1 MSGDVSEVD
10 LLVVGSGG
18 GGLAAALTAA
28 DVGLS
33 AVVVEKT
40 DLFGGS
46 TALSGGAVWI
56 PNNPTLLKKKQGN
69 PPEEVLEYLRVLTDG
84 RVSEAR
90 LQAYV
95 EEGPKLMQM
104 LAKSKWMRF
113 QWCKGYSDYHPEKP
127 GGKPLGRS
135 IEAKPVDTKAL
146 GAEEKHQQK
155 NAMEGP
161 LGLWIT
167 IRDFPHLNMIKRT
180 TRGKL
185 MGLVA
190 GWRVASNQV
199 RKRHMATGG
208 RALIARMRLAMRDA
222 GVPLRLNTP
231 LRELLVE
238 DGRVVGAVVGDGEV
252 IRARK
257 GVLLATGGFDHDLAM
272 RKEHLPE
279 GGQDDISAGAP
290 GNTGDG
296 IRAGVAL
303 GAEVALLD
311 DAWWMPS
318 VVDPR
323 TGEVLVLVAER
334 AIPGQ
339 VIVNAQGE
347 RFTNESSPYVNF
359 VHDQLSG
366 GHVPCWFVLDQKAR
380 DRYPFL
386 RALPGRRLSKAWY
399 EAGIAVQADS
409 VAELA
414 EKMSMPSLVDT
425 IERWNTLAR
434 KGVDTDFHRGESAYD
449 RYYGDPTLPNPVMD
463 TIDQGPF
470 YAVRI
475 EVGDLG
481 TKGGLVTDEH
491 ARVLRPDGSWVEGL
505 YATGNTAASVMG
517 NEYAGAGATIGP
529 AMVFGYLAARH
540 AAGLT

>member
-1 MSGDVSEVD
+1 MSSEVD
-10 LLVVGSGG
+10 LLIVGSGG

-28 DVGLS
+28 DRGLT
-33 AVVVEKT
+33 AVVIEKT

-69 PPEEVLEYLRVLTDG
+69 PPEEVLRYLEVLTEG
-84 RVSEAR
+84 RVPVAKLE
-90 LQAYV
+90 AYV
-95 EEGPKLMQM
+95 EHGPKLMQM
-104 LAKSKWMRF
+104 LAKSKWMKF
-113 QWCKGYSDYHPEKP
+113 TWCKGYSDYHPEKP

-135 IEAKPVDTKAL
+135 IEAKPVNTKIL
-146 GAEEKHQQK
+146 GDEEKHQQK

-167 IRDFPHLNMIKRT
+167 ISDFPHLNMIKRT
-180 TRGKL
+180 TKGKL

-222 GVPLRLNTP
+222 NVPLRLNTP
-231 LRELLVE
+231 LRELVVE
-238 DGRVVGAVVGDGEV
+238 NGRVVGAVVGDGEV

-296 IRAGVAL
+296 IRAGISL
-303 GAEVALLD
+303 GADTALLD

-318 VVDPR
+318 VIDPR
-323 TGEVLVLVAER
+323 SKEVLVLVAER

-339 VIVNAQGE
+339 VIVNKQGE
-347 RFTNESSPYVNF
+347 RFTNEASPYVNF
-359 VHDQLSG
+359 VHDQLEG

-399 EAGIAVQADS
+399 EAGIATQADTI
-409 VAELA
+409 AELA

-425 IERWNTLAR
+425 IDRWNALAA
-434 KGVDTDFHRGESAYD
+434 KGVDEDFHRGESAYD
-449 RYYGDPTLPNPVMD
+449 RYYGDPTLKNPVMD

-491 ARVLRPDGSWVEGL
+491 ARVLRPDGTWVEGL
-505 YATGNTAASVMG
+505 YATGNTSASVMG

-529 AMVFGYLAARH
+529 SMVFGYLAVQH
-540 AAGLT
+540 AAST

>member
-1 MSGDVSEVD
+1 MSSEVD
-10 LLVVGSGG
+10 LLIVGSGG

-28 DVGLS
+28 DRGLS

-56 PNNPTLLKKKQGN
+56 PNNPTLLKKGQGN

-84 RVSEAR
+84 RVPEAR
-90 LQAYV
+90 LRAFV
-95 EEGPKLMQM
+95 EHGPKLMQM
-104 LAKSKWMRF
+104 LAKSRWMRF

-135 IEAKPVDTKAL
+135 IEAKPVDTKIL
-146 GAEEKHQQK
+146 GAEEAHQQK

-180 TRGKL
+180 RKGKL

-296 IRAGVAL
+296 IRAGVTL
-303 GAEVALLD
+303 GADVDLLD

-339 VIVNAQGE
+339 VIVNAKGE

-366 GHVPCWFVLDQKAR
+366 GHVPAWFVLDQKAR

-409 VAELA
+409 IAELA
-414 EKMSMPSLVDT
+414 EKMSMPSLVAT
-425 IERWNTLAR
+425 VERWNALAR
-434 KGVDTDFHRGESAYD
+434 KGVDEDFHRGESAYD

-463 TIDQGPF
+463 TIEQGPF

-491 ARVLRPDGSWVEGL
+491 ARVLRPDGSVIEGL
-505 YATGNTAASVMG
+505 YATGNTSASVMG

-529 AMVFGYLAARH
+529 SMVFGYLAVQH
-540 AAGLT
+540 AAGASS

>member
-1 MSGDVSEVD
+1 MSSEVD
-10 LLVVGSGG
+10 LLIVGSGG

-28 DVGLS
+28 DLGLS

-46 TALSGGAVWI
+46 TALSGGALWI
-56 PNNPTLLKKKQGN
+56 PNNPTLVKAGQAN
-69 PPEEVLEYLRVLTDG
+69 PPEEVLRYLEVLTEG
-84 RVSEAR
+84 KVSRSR
-90 LQAYV
+90 LEAYV
-95 EEGPKLMQM
+95 EHGPRLMQL
-104 LAKSKWMRF
+104 LAQSKWMRF
-113 QWCKGYSDYHPEKP
+113 SWCRGYSDYHPEYP

-135 IEAKPVDTKAL
+135 IEAKPINTKVL
-146 GAEEKHQQK
+146 GEEEAHQQK

-167 IRDFPHLNMIKRT
+167 ISDFVHLNMIKRT
-180 TRGKL
+180 KRGKL
-185 MGLVA
+185 LGLVA
-190 GWRVASNQV
+190 AWRVASNQV
-199 RKRHMATGG
+199 LKRHMATGG

-238 DGRVVGAVVGDGEV
+238 DGRVVGAVVGDGQV

-257 GVLLATGGFDHDLAM
+257 GVLLATGGFEHDLAM

-279 GGQDDISAGAP
+279 GGQDDVSAGAP

-296 IRAGVAL
+296 IRAGLAL
-303 GAEVALLD
+303 GAAVDLLD

-318 VVDPR
+318 LVEPR
-323 TGEVLVLVAER
+323 SGDVIVLVAER
-334 AIPGQ
+334 SIPGA
-339 VIVNAQGE
+339 VIVDRSGK
-347 RFTNESSPYVNF
+347 RFTNEASPYVNF
-359 VHDQLSG
+359 VHDQLAG
-366 GHVPCWFVLDQKAR
+366 GHVPCWFVMDQKAR
-380 DRYPFL
+380 DRYPFA
-386 RALPGRRLSKAWY
+386 RALPGKRLSRAYY
-399 EAGIAVQADS
+399 EAGVAHRADTLQ
-409 VAELA
+409 ELA
-414 EKMSMPSLVDT
+414 DTLEMPGLVETVD
-425 IERWNTLAR
+425 RWNTMAR
-434 KGVDTDFHRGESAYD
+434 MGIDEDFHRGDSAYD

-463 TIDQGPF
+463 TIEQGPF
-470 YAVRI
+470 YAVRL

-491 ARVLRPDGSWVEGL
+491 ARVLRPDGTWIEGL

-529 AMVFGYLAARH
+529 AMVFGYLAAQH
-540 AAGLT
+540 AARS

>member
-1 MSGDVSEVD
+1 MSAEVD
-10 LLVVGSGG
+10 LLIVGSGG

-28 DVGLS
+28 DLGLS
-33 AVVVEKT
+33 AVVIEKT

-56 PNNPTLLKKKQGN
+56 PNNPTLLKKGQGN
-69 PPEEVLEYLRVLTDG
+69 PPEEVLTYLRVLTDG
-84 RVSEAR
+84 KVPEAR
-90 LQAYV
+90 LRAYV
-95 EEGPKLMQM
+95 EQGPQLMQM

-113 QWCKGYSDYHPEKP
+113 QWCKGYSDYHPEAP

-135 IEAKPVDTKAL
+135 IEAKPVNTKIL
-146 GAEEKHQQK
+146 GAEESHQQK

-180 TRGKL
+180 RKGKL

-231 LRELLVE
+231 LRELVVE

-296 IRAGVAL
+296 IRAGLAL
-303 GAEVALLD
+303 GADTDLLD

-318 VVDPR
+318 VIEPR
-323 TGEVLVLVAER
+323 SGEVLVLVAER

-366 GHVPCWFVLDQKAR
+366 GHLPAWFVLDQKAR

-399 EAGIAVQADS
+399 EAGVAVQADS
-409 VAELA
+409 IAELA

-425 IERWNTLAR
+425 IERWNSMAR
-434 KGVDTDFHRGESAYD
+434 VGVDQDFHRGESAYD

-463 TIDQGPF
+463 TIEQGPF

-491 ARVLRPDGSWVEGL
+491 ARVLRPDGSVIEGL
-505 YATGNTAASVMG
+505 YATGNTSASVMG

-529 AMVFGYLAARH
+529 SMVFGYLAVHH
-540 AAGLT
+540 AAKA

>member
-1 MSGDVSEVD
+1 MSSEVD
-10 LLVVGSGG
+10 LLIVGSGG

-28 DVGLS
+28 DLGLS
-33 AVVVEKT
+33 AVVIEKT

-69 PPEEVLEYLRVLTDG
+69 PPAEVLEYLRVLTDG
-84 RVSEAR
+84 KVPDAR
-90 LQAYV
+90 LEAYV
-95 EEGPKLMQM
+95 EHGPRLMQM

-113 QWCKGYSDYHPEKP
+113 SWCKGYSDYHPEKP

-135 IEAKPVDTKAL
+135 IEAKPVNTKIL
-146 GAEEKHQQK
+146 GAEESHQQK

-167 IRDFPHLNMIKRT
+167 IADFPHLNMIKRT
-180 TRGKL
+180 TKGKL

-190 GWRVASNQV
+190 GWRVASNSV

-231 LRELLVE
+231 LRELVVE

-296 IRAGVAL
+296 IRAGMSL
-303 GAEVALLD
+303 GADVDLLD

-323 TGEVLVLVAER
+323 SKEVLVLVAER

-339 VIVNAQGE
+339 VIVNARGE

-359 VHDQLSG
+359 VHDQIEG

-399 EAGIAVQADS
+399 EAGIATQADTLG
-409 VAELA
+409 ELA

-425 IERWNTLAR
+425 VERWNTMAR
-434 KGVDTDFHRGESAYD
+434 KGVDEDFHRGESAYD
-449 RYYGDPTLPNPVMD
+449 RYYGDPTLKNPVMD

-481 TKGGLVTDEH
+481 TKGGLVTDENS
-491 ARVLRPDGSWVEGL
+491 RVLRPDGTWVEGL
-505 YATGNTAASVMG
+505 YATGNTSASVMG

-529 AMVFGYLAARH
+529 AMVFGYLAVQD
-540 AAGLT
+540 AAKR

>member
-1 MSGDVSEVD
+1 MSGVSEVD
-10 LLVVGSGG
+10 LLIVGSGG

-28 DVGLS
+28 DLGLS

-46 TALSGGAVWI
+46 TALSGGALWI
-56 PNNPTLLKKKQGN
+56 PNNPTLVKAGQGN
-69 PPEEVLEYLRVLTDG
+69 PPEEVLRYLEVLTEG
-84 RVSEAR
+84 KVPAAR

-95 EEGPKLMQM
+95 EHGPKLMQL

-113 QWCKGYSDYHPEKP
+113 SWCRGYSDYHPEYP

-135 IEAKPVDTKAL
+135 IEAKPINTKVL
-146 GAEEKHQQK
+146 GEEESHQQK

-167 IRDFPHLNMIKRT
+167 IGDFVHLNMIKRT
-180 TRGKL
+180 RKGKL
-185 MGLVA
+185 LGMKA
-190 GWRVASNQV
+190 GWRVASNMV
-199 RKRHMATGG
+199 LKRHMATGG

-231 LRELLVE
+231 LRELVVE

-257 GVLLATGGFDHDLAM
+257 GVLLATGGFEHDLAM

-279 GGQDDISAGAP
+279 GGQDDVSAGAP

-296 IRAGVAL
+296 IRAGLAL
-303 GAEVALLD
+303 GADVDLLD

-318 VVDPR
+318 LVEPR
-323 TGEVLVLVAER
+323 SGDVIVLVAER
-334 AIPGQ
+334 AIPGA
-339 VIVNAQGE
+339 VIVNKAGE
-347 RFTNESSPYVNF
+347 RFTNEASPYVNF
-359 VHDQLSG
+359 VHDQLEG
-366 GHVPCWFVLDQKAR
+366 GHLPCWFVMDQKAR
-380 DRYPFL
+380 DRYPFA
-386 RALPGRRLSKAWY
+386 RALPGKHLSRAYY
-399 EAGIAVQADS
+399 EAGVAHKADTL
-409 VAELA
+409 AELA
-414 EKMSMPSLVDT
+414 AKLEMPGLVQT
-425 IERWNTLAR
+425 VERWNGMAR
-434 KGVDTDFHRGESAYD
+434 QGVDEDHHRGESAYD
-449 RYYGDPTLPNPVMD
+449 RYYGDPTLQNPVMD

-470 YAVRI
+470 YAVRL

-481 TKGGLVTDEH
+481 TKGGLVTDENG
-491 ARVLRPDGSWVEGL
+491 RVLRADGSAIEGL

-529 AMVFGYLAARH
+529 AMVFGYLAAKH
-540 AAGLT
+540 AATT